1 VGARALLAN
10 SLIAAAAIVAAALA
24 AVPATASARGCTG
37 GTLYVGKGFDNLRLG
52 DTRDKVVA
60 ELGAPYF
67 ENHNGF
73 MQYAPGD
80 AVPECDIYRASGS
93 KHSTVRMFAF
103 SGRRFVVSGG
113 IHIFDNG
120 GLRKLKAR
128 YPRMK
133 VVTDPEDGE
142 RFYEIRSHYHG
153 RKVFTSITPSKL
165 SLSGR
170 ALQVFI
176 GFV

>member
-10 SLIAAAAIVAAALA
+10 SLIALAIL

-37 GTLYVGKGFDNLRLG
+37 GTLYVDKGFDNLRLG
-52 DTRDKVVA
+52 DSRDNVVS

-67 ENHNGF
+67 ENGNGF
-73 MQYAPGD
+73 MQYAPDD
-80 AVPECDIYRASGS
+80 AVPECDIYRVSGA

-133 VVTDPEDGE
+133 IVTDPEDGE
-142 RFYEIRSHYHG
+142 KFYEIRGHYHG